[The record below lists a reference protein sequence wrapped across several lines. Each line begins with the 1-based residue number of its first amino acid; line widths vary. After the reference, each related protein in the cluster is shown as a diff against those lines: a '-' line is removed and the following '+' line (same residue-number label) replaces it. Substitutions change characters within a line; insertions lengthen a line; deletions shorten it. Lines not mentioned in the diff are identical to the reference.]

1 MWLEML
7 SKDQP
12 PVSAPGI
19 RLAVAL
25 HVLVVDD
32 DLATLK
38 EACARLTSEGHRV
51 STSLRAVGV
60 RQAIAELRPDVVLI
74 DVLMPD
80 LNRRS
85 LEELLYRRQPG
96 AAPIVILHSRVPE
109 RTLRAIANIDG
120 SAGVIQKAKS
130 SEAFL
135 SAFNAILEHA
145 SAPES
150 WSSLD
155 VQFTISGTHRIVDD
169 ADNDDTMNT
178 SGSCAR

>member
-1 MWLEML
+1 ML
-7 SKDQP
+7 TNDELP
-12 PVSAPGI
+12 ISANGA
-19 RLAVAL
+19 RLATSL

-32 DLATLK
+32 DLATLS
-38 EACARLTSEGHRV
+38 EACARLTSHGHRV

-60 RQAIAELRPDVVLI
+60 RQAIAERRPDVVLI

-85 LEELLYRRQPG
+85 LEELLHRRQPG
-96 AAPIVILHSRVPE
+96 TAPIVILHSRVAE

-130 SEAFL
+130 PEAFL
-135 SAFNAILEHA
+135 SAFDTIVENA
-145 SAPES
+145 SSPES
-150 WSSLD
+150 WSRLD
-155 VQFTISGTHRIVDD
+155 VAFAVSGTHRITDD

-178 SGSCAR
+178 CGTRTS